1 MELCFLLW
9 YGRTNVKS
17 TFVGLEVSFV
27 IVADLIGL
35 RPFFL
40 LSTLS
45 KLKWLIKNGMVEK
58 TGRGIPG

>member
-1 MELCFLLW
+1 
-9 YGRTNVKS
+9 VKS